1 MSGRQYLAAS
11 HSWMLSVRDRAVHSQ
26 LIRELLIFYSIL
38 VKPVFLLW
46 DFPGAQNRK
55 GLLEGSTQSSLAVR
69 ISWRTDQKRDWVLL
83 LQDSTKMHFKL
94 LLMTLLTLFSSYS
107 SAQKVEQKSLKKSFE
122 FTFQKLSNSLFQHQG
137 RQLPDWS
144 RISPEGAIER

>member
-11 HSWMLSVRDRAVHSQ
+11 HSWMLSVTDRAVHSQ

-38 VKPVFLLW
+38 AKPVFLLW

-55 GLLEGSTQSSLAVR
+55 GLLKGCTQSSLAVG

-122 FTFQKLSNSLFQHQG
+122 FTFQKLSNSLFQQQG

>member
-11 HSWMLSVRDRAVHSQ
+11 HSWMLSVTDRAVHSQ

-38 VKPVFLLW
+38 AKPVFLLW

-55 GLLEGSTQSSLAVR
+55 GLLEGSTQSSLAVG

-107 SAQKVEQKSLKKSFE
+107 SAQKVEQKSLKKIFWIHFSK
-122 FTFQKLSNSLFQHQG
+122 TFQFSFSA
-137 RQLPDWS
+137 S
-144 RISPEGAIER
+144 GAAATRLVED